1 MKPKIKDVIIKIM
14 LNNHSQTESILYH
27 VIIDNSKSMQV
38 YQPELY
44 IMLSKH
50 LQNLHKSI
58 IAQDKLIHISCSYF
72 NSENLGFENSY
83 AHTIK
88 FLKKSKGL
96 ELSGNTNIFDALTEN
111 LDYLSQKLERPELKK
126 ITKIYL
132 ALISD
137 GHENKSKKITAEE
150 LNKKLKT
157 FRKNHSVEFI
167 ILSGIF
173 HDLDYDIKLTIP
185 AMAQYEKDNTR
196 VQNAF
201 DNLIK
206 YICGYQV

>member
-1 MKPKIKDVIIKIM
+1 M

-72 NSENLGFENSY
+72 NSENLGFEDSY
-83 AHTIK
+83 APTIK
-88 FLKKSKGL
+88 FLKKSKNL
-96 ELSGNTNIFDALTEN
+96 EFSGNTNIFDALTEN
-111 LDYLSQKLERPELKK
+111 IEYLSQKLEHPEFKE

-137 GHENKSKKITAEE
+137 GHENKSKKITAKE

-157 FRKNHSVEFI
+157 FRKNHSAEFI

-173 HDLDYDIKLTIP
+173 HDLDCDIKLTIP